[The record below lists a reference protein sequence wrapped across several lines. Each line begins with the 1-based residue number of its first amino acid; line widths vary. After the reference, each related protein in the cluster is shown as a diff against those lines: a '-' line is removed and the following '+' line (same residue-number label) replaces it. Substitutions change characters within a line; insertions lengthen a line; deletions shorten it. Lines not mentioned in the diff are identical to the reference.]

1 MLPHLGSTWDTV
13 VAVDGTLTV
22 AVTIATTITVV
33 IPTVIVAT
41 VNATVNPTLGATI
54 GTTEI
59 GTTTAGTG
67 TGAIA
72 GALLPAAVT
81 PPTIAGVAATR
92 GALHVAAAPLVA
104 AVVVTML
111 TGLLQAPRLLPM
123 ESLAGNGSPMVWPC
137 FAFGHSMVQFP

>member
-1 MLPHLGSTWDTV
+1 MAVAFVSTTRSLIGPTLQHLESTWDTV

-67 TGAIA
+67 TGATGAALLLAAATPPIIEGA
-72 GALLPAAVT
+72 GA
-81 PPTIAGVAATR
+81 IQGVR
-92 GALHVAAAPLVA
+92 LVAAAPLPVTYTLQKICIQQKSLYSVA
-104 AVVVTML
+104 
-111 TGLLQAPRLLPM
+111 RD
-123 ESLAGNGSPMVWPC
+123 S
-137 FAFGHSMVQFP
+137 